1 MSKLLFAL
9 PNNGS
14 GLDEYKTHTLAHPKG
29 KPYTFLERDNKIFE
43 INHLKEKYHSSFI
56 TSGEK
61 TTISNPELVSVTQY
75 DVMFL
80 LVPFL
85 ETHSEKG
92 KVSLT
97 DLEMPTV
104 LLNIINSMDK
114 TEKKKYLE
122 KFCDVA
128 ERGDEFYL
136 KFNRDTFYQT
146 LKKRHEKVL
155 DAMTKHSLRSEHAE
169 GAKNHYAATI
179 IGDCLSNQ
187 NAKEFYKMLGL
198 EDESEVDS
206 QPPTKKKKNN
216 DASAESTDPTEDY
229 SGKENTIKAI
239 VSPKMTKKEKD
250 LKAASKGTKS
260 ISSFF
265 KPKAKN

>member
-9 PNNGS
+9 PKNDS
-14 GLDEYKTHTLAHPKG
+14 GLDGYKTHTLTHPKG
-29 KPYTFLERDNKIFE
+29 KPYTFLERDNKIYE

-56 TSGEK
+56 TSGAK

-85 ETHSEKG
+85 ETNSDKG
-92 KVSLT
+92 KVALA
-97 DLEMPTV
+97 DLEMPAV

-122 KFCDVA
+122 KFCDVT
-128 ERGDEFYL
+128 ERGDEYYVR
-136 KFNRDTFYQT
+136 FNREMFHET

-155 DAMTKHSLRSEHAE
+155 DAMSKHSLRSDHTE

-198 EDESEVDS
+198 EDESELDS

-216 DASAESTDPTEDY
+216 DSTAEGTDPSEDY

>member
-9 PNNGS
+9 PNDGS
-14 GLDEYKTHTLAHPKG
+14 SFDGYKVHTLTHPKG

-43 INHLKEKYHSSFI
+43 LNYLKEKYHSSFI
-56 TSGEK
+56 TCGDK

-85 ETHSEKG
+85 EDNSDKG
-92 KVSLT
+92 KISLA
-97 DLEMPTV
+97 DLEMPPV
-104 LLNIINSMDK
+104 LLSTINSMNK
-114 TEKKKYLE
+114 TERKKYLDQ
-122 KFCDVA
+122 FCDVA

-136 KFNRDTFYQT
+136 KFNRDLFYQT

-155 DAMTKHSLRSEHAE
+155 TAMEKHNLRSEHAE
-169 GAKNHYAATI
+169 GARNHYAATI

-187 NAKEFYKMLGL
+187 NAKAFYKELGL
-198 EDESEVDS
+198 EDESELDS

-239 VSPKMTKKEKD
+239 VSPKLSKKEKD

-260 ISSFF
+260 IASFF